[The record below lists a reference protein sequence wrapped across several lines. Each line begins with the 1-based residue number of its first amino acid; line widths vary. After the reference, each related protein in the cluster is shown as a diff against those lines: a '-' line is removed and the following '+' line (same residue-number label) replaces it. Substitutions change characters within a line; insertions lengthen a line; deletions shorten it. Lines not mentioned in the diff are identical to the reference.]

1 MLDISNINSP
11 KLVWRI
17 SPQTTGFSELGQTWS
32 KPALAKMRVAN
43 PKPENATHDSELIDV
58 LVFGGGYDPVKNT
71 ENTADVTRA
80 ADGKG
85 RNVYIVRADNGELI
99 WSLRDNVAGAAA
111 KLTDSIPGDIRV
123 LDMDRNGALD
133 RLYFS
138 DTGGRVWRVDMDVDV
153 KDLLPA
159 GADTFYNYSKARL
172 SEFANVG
179 GSGLNKRMFFY
190 EPDVAL
196 MQHRGKTI
204 LTLAIGSG
212 YRTRPLSPSDD
223 RFYVFIDRNPFN
235 DPDTSIFPIQE
246 DAKLV
251 SLTNAD
257 GTDNTSAIGASKSL
271 LTETTLNGW
280 YYDLPNTG
288 EKVLAPAVTFMNKVI
303 FTTFASAPATEEGI
317 DPCSS
322 PPNSARAYV
331 LDLFNGG
338 AVVDLDR
345 KDGDAERSIIAGI
358 NEILDAAQVVFS
370 KPTAADGTACKA
382 GDCGTQVAEVR
393 IGKMNLPLIDNTN
406 VPVGTD
412 LGDILPRVFWRDE
425 LRGE

>member
-1 MLDISNINSP
+1 
-11 KLVWRI
+11 
-17 SPQTTGFSELGQTWS
+17 
-32 KPALAKMRVAN
+32 
-43 PKPENATHDSELIDV
+43 
-58 LVFGGGYDPVKNT
+58 
-71 ENTADVTRA
+71 
-80 ADGKG
+80 
-85 RNVYIVRADNGELI
+85 
-99 WSLRDNVAGAAA
+99 
-111 KLTDSIPGDIRV
+111 
-123 LDMDRNGALD
+123 
-133 RLYFS
+133 
-138 DTGGRVWRVDMDVDV
+138 MDVDV